1 MKLVKICLPYYSEQ
15 SIEKGCLE
23 FCETLSNTKH
33 KDYEFIFSKKQHSY
47 LPHLRN
53 FLITKSQ
60 LKFQKYFIDYFLFI
74 DSDIFPKID
83 DIFKLLDSNKEII
96 GGVYNKRNSKK
107 YSTGYFHEN
116 SDGFI
121 VKDLNDNDLVQEI
134 MKVDYVGAGFLLIK
148 KEALQKMEYPY
159 FREYMVSNPLNND
172 IQDTTSESVGFCVHA
187 KKFNIPIFINTLVKL
202 QHTGA

>member
-1 MKLVKICLPYYSEQ
+1 MKIVKICLPYYSEQ

-33 KDYEFIFSKKQHSY
+33 KDYEFLFSKKQHSY

-53 FLITKSQ
+53 YLITKSQ
-60 LKFQKYFIDYFLFI
+60 VKFQKHFIDYFLFI
-74 DSDIFPKID
+74 DSDIIPKID

-96 GGVYNKRNSKK
+96 GGVYNKRNSKN
-107 YSTGYFHEN
+107 YSTGYFYEGSN
-116 SDGFI
+116 GFI
-121 VKDLNDNDLVQEI
+121 IKDLNDSDLKEEI

-148 KEALQKMEYPY
+148 KSALEKMEYPY
-159 FREYMVSNPLNND
+159 FREYMTQHPFLENV
-172 IQDTTSESVGFCVHA
+172 QDTTSECVGFCVHA

-202 QHTGA
+202 QHIGT